1 MNKKILITGGLGHI
15 GSALLEKLVR
25 MGYDITVVDNL
36 LTQRYCS
43 LFDTNQ
49 PIKFLDKCISELT
62 LLELKPFD
70 IVIHLA
76 AITNAAGSFTNK
88 EQTENINLEL
98 TDEFIHKCD
107 TAECK
112 FIFPSSTSVYGTS
125 AAIVYEDDESFLNP
139 QSPYAETKIG
149 IEKKLKGYE
158 SGYLI
163 LRFGTIFG
171 TSIGMRFHTAIN
183 SFCYEASLS
192 KPLTV
197 WKENYNQYRPYLGLN
212 DAIKSIIF
220 FLESDSNWDETYNV
234 LTGNYRLSEIVEYI
248 KTKIDVT
255 IDMVDTPLLN
265 QFSYEV
271 SDNKIKAVGFNS
283 EDNLFNE
290 IDKTLYKLR
299 NLNNNLKFD

>member
-15 GSALLEKLVR
+15 GSALLNKLLELSN
-25 MGYDITVVDNL
+25 YDITVIDNL

-43 LFDTNQ
+43 LFDTKQ

-62 LLELKPFD
+62 LDELKKFD

-98 TDEFIHKCD
+98 TDKFITLCD
-107 TAECK
+107 SAGCK

-125 AAIVYEDDESFLNP
+125 ADVVYEDNDIFLNP

-149 IEKKLKGYE
+149 IEKKLNEYKSE
-158 SGYLI
+158 YLV

-183 SFCYEASLS
+183 KFCYEASLGN
-192 KPLTV
+192 PLTV
-197 WKENYNQYRPYLGLN
+197 WRENYNQYRPYLGLN
-212 DAIKSIIF
+212 DAIQSIIF
-220 FLESDSNWDETYNV
+220 FLDNNKFISSANAA
-234 LTGNYRLSEIVEYI
+234 LILLSIVPTLSVSSIYI
-248 KTKIDVT
+248 T
-255 IDMVDTPLLN
+255 IP
-265 QFSYEV
+265 
-271 SDNKIKAVGFNS
+271 
-283 EDNLFNE
+283 
-290 IDKTLYKLR
+290 
-299 NLNNNLKFD
+299 